1 MFYGGYGLHGKSDTQ
16 NEFLMI
22 GSEER
27 YDVAHFEF
35 IMRSAR
41 RLMVARPELADYISV
56 SLHCEFADILNAYT
70 KLVERD
76 GKLEGQAHARRR
88 PPHAEGLAVWVAA
101 YLAYET
107 DCLNINLLHLSSKKA
122 MDAALMM
129 QDSSRTSASSAR

>member
-22 GSEER
+22 GSEDR

-41 RLMVARPELADYISV
+41 RLMVARPDLADYISV

-76 GKLEGQAHARRR
+76 GKLEGLAACAPRGRRTPRAWRSGSPPTSPTRPTASTSTCCTSRRR
-88 PPHAEGLAVWVAA
+88 RRWTP
-101 YLAYET
+101 
-107 DCLNINLLHLSSKKA
+107 
-122 MDAALMM
+122 
-129 QDSSRTSASSAR
+129 R